1 MSQQASAGRVT
12 VTVLDER
19 LHPAVA
25 GVLADAVADGAGARL
40 AEADATLWGD
50 AAQPEASIRLGWLD
64 ATGVSRPL
72 LPRLRQLVGEMA
84 GEGLYHVVLAGMGGS
99 SLAPEVITRSAG
111 VGLTVLDTTDP
122 AQVRRALR
130 DRLEGTLVVVS
141 SKSGGTIETD
151 THRRLYEQAFRD
163 LGLTDAQIAQRFVV
177 VTDPGSPLEKIA
189 AESGYRAVFL
199 ADETVGGRYSAL
211 TAFGVVPSA
220 LAGADVEQLLHD
232 ADAVRSSLGNSVD
245 NPGLLLGA
253 AMGAAA
259 RKGRDKLVVLEADR
273 GLVGFGDWAE
283 QLIAESTGKEGTG
296 VLPVVV
302 EDSDSPGWATAGSD
316 ALAAGIGEPPGAAL
330 TVTGPLG
337 AQFLVWEYATA
348 FAGKVLGIN
357 PFDQPNVTESK
368 ENTARLL
375 EKAGPDG
382 LPVPEPLLTD
392 GRVEVYAEE
401 ALVGSA
407 RTLPEVLD
415 ALLGQVS
422 ANGYLA
428 VMAYLD
434 RIGDAGAA
442 GLRAALGRRLKDRQV
457 TFGWGPRFLHSTGQ
471 FHKGGPQQGVFLQLT
486 GAVTE
491 DLAVPGRPWSLGT
504 LQLAQALGDMDALTG
519 RGRPAVRLHLTDR
532 RGGLT
537 QVLAA
542 VSR

>member
-532 RGGLT
+532 RGGLA